1 MTTGG
6 GRHGAEEDPDFDFD
20 LERSSGVVEVS
31 MAVEDPDF
39 DLERAVCSHGLF
51 MMAPN
56 RWDPTTRTFQRPLR
70 LRCSSSSSSPL
81 FVVVRISH
89 PFPRPSLLR
98 IFVFGADA
106 LSLPHQQSLLAQV
119 RRMLRI
125 SEADDRAVREF
136 HKVHRVAKERGF
148 GRVFRSPSLFEDM
161 VKCILLCNCQWSRTL
176 SMARALCELQSELK
190 DGSVVK
196 NLQPRTPQKKELK
209 RKNSRQEKSKLRL
222 SFVGEEAEA
231 SSTCGTSGN
240 SGDDLHQYPKRQR
253 FDSSINH
260 KPRQLLGITDAEEIL
275 SPLLLPE
282 IGDFPSPEE
291 LAGLDENFLAR
302 RCALGYRAKRI
313 RSLARAVVE
322 KKIQLDE
329 LEETCDV
336 SDPSSYE
343 QLNEKLS
350 CLDGFGPFTC
360 ANVLMCMGFYH
371 KIPSDSET
379 IRHLRQFHSQS
390 CATIRMVDKH
400 VDDIYGEFAPFQFL
414 AYWSELWNFYE
425 QMFGKTSEMAQ
436 SDYQL
441 ITASNMKDQRMIKRQ
456 G

>member
-70 LRCSSSSSSPL
+70 LRCSSSSSSPFSSSSASPTRSPGL
-81 FVVVRISH
+81 LSSASSSSERTLS
-89 PFPRPSLLR
+89 PFPINSPCW
-98 IFVFGADA
+98 
-106 LSLPHQQSLLAQV
+106 
-119 RRMLRI
+119 RMLRI

-190 DGSVVK
+190 GGSVVK
-196 NLQPRTPQKKELK
+196 NLQPRTPQKKELR
-209 RKNSRQEKSKLRL
+209 RKNSRQEKAS
-222 SFVGEEAEA
+222 SA
-231 SSTCGTSGN
+231 SSTCGTSEN

-379 IRHLRQFHSQS
+379 IRHLRQL
-390 CATIRMVDKH
+390 CTIRMVDKH